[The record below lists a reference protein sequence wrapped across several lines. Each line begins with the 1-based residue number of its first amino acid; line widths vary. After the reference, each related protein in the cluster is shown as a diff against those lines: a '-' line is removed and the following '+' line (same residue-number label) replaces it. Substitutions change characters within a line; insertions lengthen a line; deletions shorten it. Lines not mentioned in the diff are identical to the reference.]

1 MKTARWKVEKLAHTQ
16 RSRAVGVWYA
26 VKLELENK
34 CAPHYYVLWSTYIP
48 ICSVGWMDGWICR
61 HERERERE
69 KETKKNVKTIQ
80 LIQMGKC
87 GSKYPQEHNIV
98 DVVVQYPRCSKAIRN
113 SLLADS

>member
-1 MKTARWKVEKLAHTQ
+1 MFSWMD
-16 RSRAVGVWYA
+16 
-26 VKLELENK
+26 
-34 CAPHYYVLWSTYIP
+34 
-48 ICSVGWMDGWICR
+48 GWMDGYVDMSESECES
-61 HERERERE
+61 ER
-69 KETKKNVKTIQ
+69 ETKKIVRTIQ